1 MHLQQE
7 KVLMLFDAPWDLASG
22 LSTHHHL
29 LPAPK
34 LKSTFKYTSLMSLT

>member
-7 KVLMLFDAPWDLASG
+7 KVLVLVDAPWDPASG

-29 LPAPK
+29 LSAPK
-34 LKSTFKYTSLMSLT
+34 LKSTF